1 MGLIKIKIN
10 LENLCK
16 CFSSSYF
23 IQKRFV
29 VMRYETAYGDSSLSH
44 SAPRFVL
51 YCGLNMKISVFT
63 LPVMS
68 DSVIGLEKKNLVK
81 SGNYPNMTLTKKGIL
96 LLYLYWH
103 DAQLSYTNCLIA
115 SSVFPVTLSFLP
127 WLKMKIWLWESL
139 MSLINID
146 DTNFSKNFI

>member
-1 MGLIKIKIN
+1 MFLLFLFHPKKICCDEIW
-10 LENLCK
+10 
-16 CFSSSYF
+16 
-23 IQKRFV
+23 
-29 VMRYETAYGDSSLSH
+29 
-44 SAPRFVL
+44 
-51 YCGLNMKISVFT
+51 
-63 LPVMS
+63 
-68 DSVIGLEKKNLVK
+68 DSVWWFIIVTLCPQVCIILWSQYEDFCFYPPRNVRLCHWVGKKK
-81 SGNYPNMTLTKKGIL
+81 SCQIRKLSKYDFDKKGIL